1 MNLIDSFY
9 KILNKKG
16 FFFVLFFLNV
26 IIGIVVF
33 RISCGTNFPDSQ
45 GYWLMGESLLHG
57 KFSSWYLFYKYYP
70 ETLRTPGYPAFLAM
84 CQLISSSQL
93 FVKIIQLIIY
103 FISVFICTL
112 IIKRINFE
120 IKYRSFFLLL
130 LLPNIQ
136 IVYYSGLIS
145 TETIS
150 ILLIVLT
157 MYLVYSKRSLRNML
171 LIAITCYCAFIVRPA
186 FLLFPFILFI
196 YFIFQNKQQYKLSLI
211 FILFY
216 IAFLIPFGLWN
227 KNNHGIFKFTPIEG
241 FGGTLHLGYWA
252 FKLPDGYTETFYW
265 GNNTGYDLTKPQFYC
280 NDERIKNVKE
290 YEAECI
296 SLCNKLKQYETKN
309 DSLDLIQMK
318 QLNPEIFV
326 LHNSKYNIEREK
338 LLKQITKQ
346 HILNDLDYYL
356 KSRVYQLI
364 RIYVTGINYK
374 NLEKS
379 NSFLDKI
386 KVIYPFV
393 ITFAFI
399 FLGLIFISIKVLLKK
414 TYFNNIYAFVLLFW
428 YYGIIH
434 LPFAN
439 QARYSIPIH
448 LLILSILTITI
459 IKEKTYKNG

>member
-1 MNLIDSFY
+1 MNLISSFY
-9 KILNKKG
+9 KFLNTKR

-33 RISCGTNFPDSQ
+33 RVSCGTNFPDSK
-45 GYWLMGESLLHG
+45 GYWLMGESILHG

-93 FVKIIQLIIY
+93 FVKVIQLILY

-112 IIKRINFE
+112 IIKRVNTD
-120 IKYRSFFLLL
+120 IKYRNIFLLL

-145 TETIS
+145 TEIIS
-150 ILLIVLT
+150 ILFIVLT
-157 MYLVYSKRSLRNML
+157 MFLVCSKRSLRNML
-171 LIAITCYCAFIVRPA
+171 FIAITCYCTFIVRPA

-196 YFIFQNKQQYKLSLI
+196 YFIIQNKQQYKLSLI
-211 FILFY
+211 FIFFY
-216 IAFLIPFGLWN
+216 IALLIPFGLWN
-227 KNNHGIFKFTPIEG
+227 KSNHGIFKITTIEG
-241 FGGTLHLGYWA
+241 AAGAMHLSYWA
-252 FKLPDGYTETFYW
+252 LKLPDGYTERFYW
-265 GNNTGYDLTKPQFYC
+265 GNNTSYDLTKPHFYN
-280 NDERIKNVKE
+280 NDEIIKNVKD
-290 YEAECI
+290 YETECK
-296 SLCNKLKQYETKN
+296 LLWNNLKQFETRN
-309 DSLDLIQMK
+309 DSLDLVKMS

-338 LLKQITKQ
+338 LLTQITKQ
-346 HILNDLDYYL
+346 HILNDPGYYL
-356 KSRVYQLI
+356 KSRTYQLF
-364 RIYVTGINYK
+364 RTYVTGINYK
-374 NLEKS
+374 NLEES
-379 NSFLDKI
+379 NSFLGKI

-399 FLGLIFISIKVLLKK
+399 FLGLIFITIKILLKK
-414 TYFNNIYAFVLLFW
+414 THFKNKYGFVLLFW

-434 LPFAN
+434 LPFTI
-439 QARYSIPIH
+439 QARYSIPVH